1 MTTLTMPPRTV
12 DAEVLAARPT
22 LRDDLQ
28 VSDRVWRG
36 SRALYLVR
44 DPVADRTHELGVREH
59 FLLMRLDGSRSLAA
73 IGREYER
80 ELGRPVT
87 ATGWQQLLRLAG
99 SRGLLA
105 GGTPVEAPAET
116 ASSSRWSGS
125 LLAGEVALVRDGQQL
140 TGRLLDGPL
149 RPLRGLGARFGLPAL
164 IAVLVTMLTL
174 LAADLP
180 ALLTELE
187 VAASR
192 PWTLAATVLVLWL
205 SGALHEIGHGVV
217 ARAHG
222 GTVRELGVSWRLP
235 VLIPFCRVQ
244 DYRYLPTRAAR
255 LATAGV
261 GCLVN
266 LAFLMPFAVLW
277 LAAPGSAARP
287 FLAAVLIGGTVLGLV
302 NLVPI
307 APLDGYVMLSHATG
321 TVSLAAESQRYAVMA
336 VPATLGGS
344 RAQAQRESVSRYPR
358 PLRRLYATYAVVAP
372 LLVLGCALAAVLVLI
387 AVIPEAAGPWRYAG
401 PIAVAVLA
409 VAGMA
414 AGQRRR

>member
-1 MTTLTMPPRTV
+1 MTTLMMPQRTV

-59 FLLMRLDGSRSLAA
+59 FLLTRLDGTRSLAA

-87 ATGWQQLLRLAG
+87 ASGWQQLLRLAG
-99 SRGLLA
+99 SRGLLDA
-105 GGTPVEAPAET
+105 GTPVTAPSEP

-125 LLAGEVALVRDGQQL
+125 PLAGEVALVRDGQRL
-140 TGRLLDGPL
+140 TGRLLAGPL
-149 RPLRGLGARFGLPAL
+149 KPVRRVGARFGLPAL
-164 IAVLVTMLTL
+164 IAVLVTMFTL

-180 ALLTELE
+180 ALLTQLD
-187 VAASR
+187 VAATR
-192 PWTLAATVLVLWL
+192 PWTIVATVLVLWL

-222 GTVRELGVSWRLP
+222 GTVREMGVSWRLP

-255 LATAGV
+255 LATAAV

-266 LAFLMPFAVLW
+266 LAFLVPFAVFW
-277 LAAPGSAARP
+277 LAAPDSTARP
-287 FLAAVLIGGTVLGLV
+287 FLAAVLVGGTILGLV

-336 VPATLGGS
+336 VAARLGGS
-344 RAQAQRESVSRYPR
+344 RAVTQRQSVSRYPR
-358 PLRRLYATYAVVAP
+358 PLRRLYAIYALVAP
-372 LLVLGCALAAVLVLI
+372 VTVLCCAVAAVLVLI
-387 AVIPEAAGPWRYAG
+387 ALIPEAAGPWRYAG
-401 PIAVAVLA
+401 PIAVAVLL

-414 AGQRRR
+414 ASQRRT